1 LAIQEELVSKL
12 NQLKVGMIRKNMNEA
27 RVKLHEIERQGND
40 AQLLEIMQTL
50 GGYEK
55 QLREPKLE
63 IDIFV

>member
-1 LAIQEELVSKL
+1 
-12 NQLKVGMIRKNMNEA
+12 MNEA

-50 GGYEK
+50 AGHEK

-63 IDIFV
+63 IDIFA